1 MITPQD
7 WVKYQKQSSY
17 IKEFKIP
24 LNELGLKGI
33 TTDPEG
39 NVWLYHS
46 TNKTS
51 TILMFDPKGKEFRQF
66 DVEST
71 TKTNSAIISL
81 AGGQLVFDNIRSAVW
96 FTDARTNSIG
106 KLDIKSE
113 KIQLFGIPTPNS
125 GPMGIVLSPDKK
137 MIWFTEIT
145 GNKIA
150 SLDLTYDRNI
160 INNSITEYSIFESQ
174 EGALGGKGPTL
185 LTFDKR
191 GVLWVTMSYSN
202 DILRVEPW
210 ALVSTSKYNGMYNF
224 SLPKPDTFS
233 PFGITVIDIGTDNSY
248 ASSPSTSQGIF
259 LSDHGSNRVILA
271 FDNGSNPNFDPL
283 QNYTSYWTSPSQAY
297 PQTLPSQI
305 VSDKAGNNI
314 YFAEHGGNRISKI
327 DVKSGIMTEYD
338 IPTGPLSTAVFLAIS
353 DDSKKVWFTEYAANK
368 IAYLDT
374 TIPVSFQMH
383 IAQAMNNTTG
393 NSGRNADVSNNG
405 SVMTS
410 TILKPNERKIF
421 YMELTKGN
429 KIITRNTSLNS
440 NYSNSSSL
448 SLNEIELSI
457 IGTKDS
463 GLVQGLTYQS
473 NPPRINMLSNP
484 EITSYYSQIS
494 LSLEQNYGS
503 TSPGKYTAMIKSSAH
518 ERNESLFV
526 SLLYPI
532 NIVLDIPISQQE
544 QQYPQAGSDNIKQK
558 TTEND
563 FIIIGSFSSV
573 PGIIRTISFSSAIG
587 LTGYI
592 VYRKIR
598 SRKNRTRNT
607 TTKQRQ

>member
-17 IKEFKIP
+17 IKEFEIP

-39 NVWLYHS
+39 NIWLYHS

-66 DVEST
+66 DVEGT

-81 AGGQLVFDNIRSAVW
+81 AGGQLVFDNIRNAVW

-113 KIQLFGIPTPNS
+113 KVQLISIPTS
-125 GPMGIVLSPDKK
+125 DAGPMGIVLSPDKK

-150 SLDLTYDRNI
+150 SIDLTFEGNTS
-160 INNSITEYSIFESQ
+160 NNSITEYSIFESQ
-174 EGALGGKGPTL
+174 GGVLGGKGPTL
-185 LTFDKR
+185 LTFDKK

-248 ASSPSTSQGIF
+248 VSSPSTSQGIF

-440 NYSNSSSL
+440 NYSNSSPL

>member
-1 MITPQD
+1 
-7 WVKYQKQSSY
+7 
-17 IKEFKIP
+17 
-24 LNELGLKGI
+24 
-33 TTDPEG
+33 
-39 NVWLYHS
+39 
-46 TNKTS
+46 
-51 TILMFDPKGKEFRQF
+51 FRQF
-66 DVEST
+66 DVEGT

-113 KIQLFGIPTPNS
+113 KIQLFSIPTPNS

-440 NYSNSSSL
+440 NYSNSSPL

-607 TTKQRQ
+607 T